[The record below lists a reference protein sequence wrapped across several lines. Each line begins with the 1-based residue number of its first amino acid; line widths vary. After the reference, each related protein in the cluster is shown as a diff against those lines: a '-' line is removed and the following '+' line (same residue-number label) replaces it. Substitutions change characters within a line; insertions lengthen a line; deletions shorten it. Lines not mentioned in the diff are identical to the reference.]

1 MISLLKEVGR
11 GKRGARDLT
20 YEEARQAAELIVGGE
35 ATPAQIGA
43 FLVAERIKMES
54 LEELR
59 AFIDVLRAW
68 TRLHPVPG
76 SFDCAGPYDGR
87 TRTFMA
93 TLPTAFVLAACGMP
107 ATLHGSAAMPP
118 KWGVTLPDVLKELTG
133 IAVDKSTRNGTNT
146 GVGADADAGAR
157 SATDASAVD
166 DANAGV
172 RNGADAGAVGGAGV
186 GGDTGSGIDAA
197 RGAEARFG
205 ADPLLSASDASGFL
219 FVPSEVWCPP
229 LARLRGIREELGL
242 RTVFNTAEK
251 LLRYSDSTYMA
262 AGVFHGTVFEKVAKL
277 VMDIGVKRGLIVQG
291 MEGSEDIGVDK
302 RTRTYLIQDG
312 ASDLFVVDPEQFG
325 LQVEVPEGDWTAAR
339 QAKTAA
345 AVLGGEAELPYM
357 NMVLLNSAVR
367 LWIGEKAG
375 SIEEGVYAARAA
387 LDEGRALA
395 AFERWKAA
403 LVGSAE

>member
-133 IAVDKSTRNGTNT
+133 IAVDKSTRNGT
-146 GVGADADAGAR
+146 D
-157 SATDASAVD
+157 
-166 DANAGV
+166 
-172 RNGADAGAVGGAGV
+172 AGV
-186 GGDTGSGIDAA
+186 GGDTGTGVDAA
-197 RGAEARFG
+197 RGAAARFG
-205 ADPLLSASDASGFL
+205 ADPLLRASDASGFL

-251 LLRYSDSTYMA
+251 LLRYSNSTYMA

-339 QAKTAA
+339 QAETAA

-395 AFERWKAA
+395 AYERWKAA